1 MDDSSVIK
9 VHVDEY
15 ETDSD
20 DEEDVDN
27 NDESEDL
34 SNQLLWKDPG
44 NVFAV
49 LYVLCEI
56 SLKKHI
62 SSYSKEGKL

>member
-20 DEEDVDN
+20 DEEDSKY
-27 NDESEDL
+27 NDEDL
-34 SNQLLWKDPG
+34 FNPS
-44 NVFAV
+44 AV
-49 LYVLCEI
+49 TRSGKRVRSFCAFYVR
-56 SLKKHI
+56 
-62 SSYSKEGKL
+62 